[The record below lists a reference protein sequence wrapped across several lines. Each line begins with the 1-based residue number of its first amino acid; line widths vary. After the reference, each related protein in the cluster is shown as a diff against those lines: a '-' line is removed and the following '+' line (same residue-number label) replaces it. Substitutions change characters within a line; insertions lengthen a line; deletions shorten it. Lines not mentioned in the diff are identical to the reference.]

1 MYKLWATILKD
12 LRILTRDKV
21 GLTLMFGMP
30 ILLVLVITTIQ
41 NNTFELISKNKTPL
55 LICNRDTG
63 RISGDLIQA
72 IDKIG
77 MFRLLPVSGDQGG
90 GNNHGSSDSSSTSD
104 SGTSNGSGSIGD
116 GTSGGNGSISN
127 RGSDK
132 DSDKDIRD
140 RMHAKDAL
148 LAIVIPADFSSK
160 ITARAKK
167 VAGKALNT
175 FGLQGDSTTVTSDN
189 VDPLTLY
196 YNPVLQ
202 ESFRQSIQGA
212 MRSALQLVESRQI
225 LRTLYFSI
233 NEKQLPDTLENDM
246 LNNQLAINEIP
257 VSLNGSRK
265 IPNAS
270 QHNVPAWTIFA
281 MFFVVISLGGS
292 IVREKLSGSFIR
304 LKTLPTNY
312 VLVILSKQITYL
324 GVTMAQ
330 AAVIFAIGVWLFP
343 YMGLPALDLP
353 SDMSGLIIVSLLCG
367 WCAVSYAI
375 CIGVF
380 AQTQEQANGFGAI
393 SIVILAAIGGLMV
406 PSFAMPDS
414 FRTIIKLSPLHWCL
428 EAYYGLFL
436 EGGKLKDVLTNIIP
450 LLVIAILIQLITLWG
465 LKRKKLI

>member
-1 MYKLWATILKD
+1 MYKLRATILKD

-30 ILLVLVITTIQ
+30 IILVLVITTIQ
-41 NNTFELISKNKTPL
+41 SNTFELISKNKTPL

-63 RISGDLIQA
+63 TISRELIQA

-77 MFRLLPVSGDQGG
+77 MFRLLPVSPVLAGPPGPGSSNGNNDTTGDRDRPG
-90 GNNHGSSDSSSTSD
+90 GNNL
-104 SGTSNGSGSIGD
+104 GD
-116 GTSGGNGSISN
+116 KAIM
-127 RGSDK
+127 
-132 DSDKDIRD
+132 D

-148 LAIVIPADFSSK
+148 LAIVIPAGFSSK
-160 ITARAKK
+160 ITAKAKK
-167 VAGKALNT
+167 IAGKALNT
-175 FGLQGDSTTVTSDN
+175 FGLQGDTLASATGN
-189 VDPLTLY
+189 VEPLTMY
-196 YNPVLQ
+196 YHPVLQ
-202 ESFRQSIQGA
+202 ESFRQSAQGA
-212 MRSALQLVESRQI
+212 IRSALQLVESRQV
-225 LRTLYFSI
+225 LKTLYFSI
-233 NEKQLPDTLENDM
+233 NEKQLPDTLESEM
-246 LNNQLAINEIP
+246 LNNPLAINEIP
-257 VSLNGSRK
+257 VSLNGSRR

-304 LKTLPTNY
+304 LKTMPTNY
-312 VLVILSKQITYL
+312 VLVLLSKQITYL

-343 YMGLPALDLP
+343 FMGLPALDLP
-353 SDMSGLIIVSLLCG
+353 GDISGLIVVSLLCG

-414 FRTIIKLSPLHWCL
+414 FHVIIQLSPLHWCL

-436 EGGKLKDVLTNIIP
+436 EGGKLKDVLPNIIP
-450 LLVIAILIQLITLWG
+450 LLVIAIGIQLITLWG